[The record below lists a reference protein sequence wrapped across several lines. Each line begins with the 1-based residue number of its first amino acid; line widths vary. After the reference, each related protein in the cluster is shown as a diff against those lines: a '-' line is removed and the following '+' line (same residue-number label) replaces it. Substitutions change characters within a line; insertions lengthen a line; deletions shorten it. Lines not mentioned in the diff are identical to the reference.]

1 MLKIALVMGGGALGS
16 LFRYLIS
23 EFSSKSFTGSFPYG
37 TLIVNLTGS
46 FFIGL
51 CWAFFLQGQMS
62 TNVKTFLFIGILG
75 GFTTFSSFSAETM
88 HLFRD
93 NEIKMGLLNI
103 LANNIFGLLL
113 VFGGFYIG
121 KQIVSLIN

>member
-1 MLKIALVMGGGALGS
+1 MCS
-16 LFRYLIS
+16 LAANKLPRRAQAFAAGDFKVRHGDRATPIP
-23 EFSSKSFTGSFPYG
+23 SKTRRG
-37 TLIVNLTGS
+37 V
-46 FFIGL
+46 
-51 CWAFFLQGQMS
+51 
-62 TNVKTFLFIGILG
+62 
-75 GFTTFSSFSAETM
+75 TFSSFSAETM